1 MVPGQ
6 ERGPLLGQSI
16 STGQAS
22 VKQHPASEG
31 VLVWYGN
38 GGGIAIVDRS
48 AEHWL
53 EEHEVRVLP
62 RNQTTEAESLV
73 AREQVADYDQSG
85 FSPRTRNRSYCACRV
100 FPRAPRSH
108 AALDELLP
116 IFAGACRGSQR
127 QRLLSAGI
135 QPRL

>member
-38 GGGIAIVDRS
+38 GGGIPIVDRS

-85 FSPRTRNRSYCACRV
+85 FSPRTRDRSYCACRV
-100 FPRAPRSH
+100 FSPSPSQSRS
-108 AALDELLP
+108 A
-116 IFAGACRGSQR
+116 R
-127 QRLLSAGI
+127 
-135 QPRL
+135 